1 MGKYTALNK
10 RTRDDN
16 IRISKT
22 RPRKKEADRP
32 KPGKAVYLKPAKAV
46 TREDI
51 ERAVRPTRTMKIK
64 KAKEKPWLIMK
75 PQEKL
80 MVETDVEISGF
91 IESTYVKEK
100 DFGDGLKE
108 KGDWKRTSLAFG
120 HCKKCPRATY
130 YDFFEPHKSRK
141 YTTKGEILFDE
152 GKRHHKNIQSR
163 LDDMGKMKNSEGY
176 LHIDEVNA
184 NGYYDGLIP
193 VGTDGAFTVCDI
205 LEIKSKGT
213 GGMSI
218 SQDDY
223 DQAQL
228 YLYASKFSKSLKA
241 AKIKTRNI
249 RILYKDRSC
258 LAENIHYGWTA
269 FPDIDRQS
277 DIMEYMRFLWNVVY
291 GQKKLFPHPHERKS
305 NNCKWCRY
313 HLHCWLGFPSI
324 DDAKEADFSEIM
336 EVETPTEEIVKSFS
350 NRLYSI
356 LKEEKKLKTEKD
368 SMIPA
373 LLKYFIETKTKLYPV
388 ADGEG
393 LGVSQSRLSSWD
405 VPALIKAIGPEL
417 FAKISK
423 PDGTKVSAL
432 IKKEHIDAGK
442 FEMFKTYKL
451 SKPSIQIRKVKNV

>member
-1 MGKYTALNK
+1 MNKYKDLNK
-10 RTRDDN
+10 QTRDAN
-16 IRISKT
+16 IRIAKSRT
-22 RPRKKEADRP
+22 APKKDS
-32 KPGKAVYLKPAKAV
+32 KPGKKI
-46 TREDI
+46 TRGEI
-51 ERAVRPTRTMKIK
+51 ERAVRPIKTATIK

-80 MVETDVEISGF
+80 MVETDAEISGL

-108 KGDWKRTSLAFG
+108 KGDWRRTSLAFG
-120 HCKKCPRATY
+120 HCNKCTRATY
-130 YDFFEPHKSRK
+130 YDFFEPHKARK

-152 GKRHHKNIQSR
+152 GKRHHKNIQNR
-163 LDDMGKMKNSEGY
+163 LDDMGKMKNSEGF
-176 LHIDEVNA
+176 LHIEEINA

-193 VGTDGAFTVCDI
+193 IGTEGRFTVCDI
-205 LEIKSKGT
+205 LEIKSKGA

-218 SQDDY
+218 GQGDY

-269 FPDIDRQS
+269 FPDLDRQK
-277 DIMEYMRFLWNVVY
+277 DIMDYMRFLWNVVY

-313 HLHCWLGFPSI
+313 HAHCWAGFPSPE
-324 DDAKEADFSEIM
+324 DAAEPDLSKIM
-336 EVETPTEEIVKSFS
+336 EVETPTGEIVKSFA
-350 NRLYSI
+350 NRLYAI
-356 LKEEKKLKTEKD
+356 LKEEKKLKAEKD
-368 SMIPA
+368 TMIPA
-373 LLKYFIETKTKLYPV
+373 LLKYFIETKTKLYPIQ
-388 ADGEG
+388 GNEG
-393 LGVSQSRLSSWD
+393 LGVSQSKLSSWD
-405 VPALIKAIGPEL
+405 VPGLIKAIGPEL

-423 PDGTKVSAL
+423 PEGAKVSAL
-432 IKKEHIDAGK
+432 IKKEYIDAGK
-442 FEMFKTYKL
+442 FEQFKEYKL

>member
-22 RPRKKEADRP
+22 RPRKKDTDRP

-46 TREDI
+46 TRKDI
-51 ERAVRPTRTMKIK
+51 ERAVRPIRTMKTK

-80 MVETDVEISGF
+80 MVETDTEISGF
-91 IESTYVKEK
+91 IESTYIKEK

-108 KGDWKRTSLAFG
+108 RGDWRRTSLAFG

-193 VGTDGAFTVCDI
+193 VGTEGRFTVCDI
-205 LEIKSKGT
+205 LEIKSKGA
-213 GGMSI
+213 GGMSVL
-218 SQDDY
+218 QNDY

-269 FPDIDRQS
+269 FPDIDRQN

-291 GQKKLFPHPHERKS
+291 GQKKLFPHPYERKS

-313 HLHCWLGFPSI
+313 HEHCWKGFAFEP
-324 DDAKEADFSEIM
+324 KEADISKIM

-350 NRLYSI
+350 NRLYMI
-356 LKEEKKLKTEKD
+356 LKEERKLKAEKD
-368 SMIPA
+368 TMIPA
-373 LLKYFIETKTKLYPV
+373 LLKYFISTQTKLYPI

-393 LGVSQSRLSSWD
+393 LGVSQGKLSEWD
-405 VPALIKAIGPEL
+405 TPGLIGALGFEM
-417 FAKISK
+417 FSQISK
-423 PDGTKVSAL
+423 PDGNKITAL
-432 IKKEHIDAGK
+432 IKREYIDAGK
-442 FEMFKTYKL
+442 FEQFRSYKL
-451 SKPSIQIRKVKNV
+451 SKPSIQIRKVKND

>member
-1 MGKYTALNK
+1 MTKYKALNK
-10 RTRDDN
+10 QTRDRN
-16 IRISKT
+16 IRIEKSKK
-22 RPRKKEADRP
+22 RDIDKS
-32 KPGKAVYLKPAKAV
+32 KPGKKI
-46 TREDI
+46 TRGEI
-51 ERAVRPTRTMKIK
+51 ERAVRPIRTSKVK

-75 PQEKL
+75 SQEKL
-80 MVETDVEISGF
+80 RVETDTEISEL
-91 IESTYVKEK
+91 IESTYIKEK

-108 KGDWKRTSLAFG
+108 KGDWRRTSLAFG
-120 HCKKCPRATY
+120 HCNKCTRATY
-130 YDFFEPHKSRK
+130 YDFFEPHKARK
-141 YTTKGEILFDE
+141 YTAKGEILFDE
-152 GKRHHKNIQSR
+152 GKRHHKNIQNR

-176 LHIDEVNA
+176 LHIEEVNA

-193 VGTDGAFTVCDI
+193 IGTEKNFTVCDI
-205 LEIKSKGT
+205 LEIKSKGA

-218 SQDDY
+218 NQSDY

-269 FPDIDRQS
+269 FPDIDRQN

-313 HLHCWLGFPSI
+313 HKHCWKGFPSLEE
-324 DDAKEADFSEIM
+324 AKEPDLSEIM

-350 NRLYSI
+350 NRLYAI

-368 SMIPA
+368 MMIPA
-373 LLKYFIETKTKLYPV
+373 LLKYFLETKTKLYPISG
-388 ADGEG
+388 DEG
-393 LGVSQSRLSSWD
+393 LGVSQSKLPIWD
-405 VPALIKAIGPEL
+405 IPGLVEAVGPEM
-417 FAKISK
+417 FSTISK
-423 PDGTKVSAL
+423 PDGNKITAL
-432 IKKEHIDAGK
+432 IKKEYVDAGK
-442 FEMFKTYKL
+442 FEQFRTYKL
-451 SKPSIQIRKVKNV
+451 SKPSIQIRKVKNANQGT

>member
-1 MGKYTALNK
+1 MTKYKALNK
-10 RTRDDN
+10 RTRDEN

-22 RPRKKEADRP
+22 RPRKKDAEDL
-32 KPGKAVYLKPAKAV
+32 KPGKKISRA
-46 TREDI
+46 DI
-51 ERAVRPTRTMKIK
+51 EKAVRPIRTATVK

-91 IESTYVKEK
+91 IDSSYIKEK

-108 KGDWKRTSLAFG
+108 KGDWRRTSLAFG
-120 HCKKCPRATY
+120 HCNKCTRATY
-130 YDFFEPHKSRK
+130 YDFFETHKARK

-152 GKRHHKNIQSR
+152 GKRHHKNIQNR

-193 VGTDGAFTVCDI
+193 VGTEGRFTVCDI
-205 LEIKSKGT
+205 LEIKSKGA
-213 GGMSI
+213 GGMSVL
-218 SQDDY
+218 QNDY

-269 FPDIDRQS
+269 FPDIDRQN

-291 GQKKLFPHPHERKS
+291 GQKKLFPHPYERKS

-313 HLHCWLGFPSI
+313 HEHCWKGFAFEP
-324 DDAKEADFSEIM
+324 KEADISKIM

-350 NRLYSI
+350 NRLYMI
-356 LKEEKKLKTEKD
+356 LKEERKLKAEKD
-368 SMIPA
+368 TMIPA
-373 LLKYFIETKTKLYPV
+373 LLKYFISTQTKLYPI

-393 LGVSQSRLSSWD
+393 LGVSQGKLSEWD
-405 VPALIKAIGPEL
+405 TPGLIGALGFEM
-417 FAKISK
+417 FSQISK
-423 PDGTKVSAL
+423 PDGNKITAL
-432 IKKEHIDAGK
+432 IKREYIDAGK
-442 FEMFKTYKL
+442 FEQFRSYKL
-451 SKPSIQIRKVKNV
+451 SKPSIQIRKVKND